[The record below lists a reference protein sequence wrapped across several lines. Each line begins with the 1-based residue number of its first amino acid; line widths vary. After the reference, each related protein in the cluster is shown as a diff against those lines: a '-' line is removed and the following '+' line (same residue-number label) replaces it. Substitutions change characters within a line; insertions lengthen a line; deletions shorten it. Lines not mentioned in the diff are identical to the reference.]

1 MTGFCFPWQGRIVVI
16 APECMGFRSLAA
28 MAFLSLFLILW
39 RRPGLMR
46 SLLLAAIGVGLAVVG
61 NLLRIA
67 FLLGVMWLSKS
78 DQLYFACHDYAG
90 FTFMFVEALILGTI
104 CDRLC
109 RKATPD
115 K

>member
-1 MTGFCFPWQGRIVVI
+1 MTGLCFPWQGRIVVI

-39 RRPGLMR
+39 CRPSLLR
-46 SLLLAAIGVGLAVVG
+46 SILLAAIGAAIAIVG

-67 FLLGVMWLSKS
+67 FLLGIMWLSKS

-90 FTFMFVEALILGTI
+90 FTLILIEAILLGKI

-109 RKATPD
+109 RKSTPD

>member
-46 SLLLAAIGVGLAVVG
+46 SLLLAAIGVGLAVIG

-78 DQLYFACHDYAG
+78 DQLYFVCHDYAG
-90 FTFMFVEALILGTI
+90 FTLMFVEALILGTI

>member
-46 SLLLAAIGVGLAVVG
+46 SLLLAAIGVGLAVIG

-78 DQLYFACHDYAG
+78 DQLYFVCHDYAG
-90 FTFMFVEALILGTI
+90 FTLMFVEALILGTI

-109 RKATPD
+109 RKVAPD